1 LVASP
6 HRVFLIDDHPVVRSG
21 LALLIE
27 STPGYALAGEA
38 GSAAEARAALPR
50 AQPTLVVFDLM
61 LGGRDGLE
69 LLGDLQSL
77 APAARF
83 LVYTMQPERLYAR
96 RALRAGAQGYLVKSA
111 GLPAV
116 RDALAALARGERYVS
131 PTMAQVLIE
140 ESLGGARA
148 TVDDLSDRELQ
159 VLGLLAAGRE
169 LGEIADELK
178 LSVKTVGTYRER
190 LKSKLGVETARAL
203 AREAAVVLG
212 PKHDRAES

>member
-1 LVASP
+1 M
-6 HRVFLIDDHPVVRSG
+6 VRSG

-27 STPGYALAGEA
+27 SMPGFALAGEA
-38 GSAAEARAALPR
+38 GSAADARTALAR
-50 AQPTLVVFDLM
+50 TDATLVILDLM

-69 LLGDLQSL
+69 LLGELQSL
-77 APAARF
+77 CPGARF

-116 RDALAALARGERYVS
+116 RDALQALVRGERYVS
-131 PTMAQVLIE
+131 PAMAQILIE
-140 ESLGGARA
+140 ESLGGVRA
-148 TVDDLSDRELQ
+148 TVDDLSNRELQ

-169 LGEIADELK
+169 LGEIASELH

-190 LKSKLGVETARAL
+190 LKNKLGVETARNL
-203 AREAAVVLG
+203 AREAAEVLG
-212 PKHDRAES
+212 SRHDRTAG

>member
-1 LVASP
+1 MATT

-21 LALLIE
+21 LALLVG
-27 STPGYALAGEA
+27 TMPGYELAGEA
-38 GSAAEARAALPR
+38 GSTAEARTALKAAR
-50 AQPTLVVFDLM
+50 ADLVVFDLM

-69 LLGDLQSL
+69 LLGELQQVC
-77 APAARF
+77 PAARF

-96 RALRAGAQGYLVKSA
+96 RALRAGAQGYLMKSA

-131 PTMAQVLIE
+131 PALAQMLIE

-148 TVDDLSDRELQ
+148 TMDDLSDRELQ

-169 LGEIADELK
+169 LGEIATELS

-190 LKSKLGVETARAL
+190 LKSKLGVETAREL
-203 AREAAVVLG
+203 TREAAVLLG
-212 PKHDRAES
+212 SRA

>member
-1 LVASP
+1 
-6 HRVFLIDDHPVVRSG
+6 
-21 LALLIE
+21 
-27 STPGYALAGEA
+27 
-38 GSAAEARAALPR
+38 
-50 AQPTLVVFDLM
+50 M

-69 LLGDLQSL
+69 LLGELQPL
-77 APAARF
+77 CPIACF

-116 RDALAALARGERYVS
+116 RDALAALTRGERYVS
-131 PTMAQVLIE
+131 PAMAQVLIE

-148 TVDDLSDRELQ
+148 TVDGLSDRELQ

-169 LGEIADELK
+169 LGEIASELH

-190 LKSKLGVETARAL
+190 LKNKLGVETAREL

-212 PKHDRAES
+212 PGHERPAS

>member
-1 LVASP
+1 M
-6 HRVFLIDDHPVVRSG
+6 VRSG

-27 STPGYALAGEA
+27 SMPGFALAGEA
-38 GSAAEARAALPR
+38 GSAADARKALAR
-50 AQPTLVVFDLM
+50 TDATLVILDLM

-69 LLGDLQSL
+69 LLGELQSL
-77 APAARF
+77 CPSARF

-116 RDALAALARGERYVS
+116 RDALQALSRGERYVS
-131 PTMAQVLIE
+131 PAMAQILIE

-148 TVDDLSDRELQ
+148 TVDDLSNRELQ

-169 LGEIADELK
+169 LGEIASELH

-190 LKSKLGVETARAL
+190 LKNKLGVETAREL
-203 AREAAVVLG
+203 AREAVEVLG
-212 PKHDRAES
+212 SRHDRTAG